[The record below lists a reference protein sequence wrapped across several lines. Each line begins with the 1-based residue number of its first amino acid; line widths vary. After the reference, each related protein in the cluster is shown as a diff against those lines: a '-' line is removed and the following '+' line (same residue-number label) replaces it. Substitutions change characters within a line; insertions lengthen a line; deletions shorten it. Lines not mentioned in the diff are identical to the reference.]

1 MRRIIAGVSMWEVVA
16 ERGTQV
22 AFSAGQ
28 VLMRQGD
35 IGTHCYALVEGEVLV
50 EVTALSGSTA
60 IIGRRGPGSVIGE
73 MAALLAAER
82 SATVTAHTDVVA
94 RVLRADELEA
104 ALAAEPELAVGELK
118 RLARQLRDLT
128 VRYSA
133 RGEDLTHRVLQI
145 LEMNAAE
152 TGSRVFRSTREELA
166 GWVGATREAVT
177 RTLRDLEKQGV
188 VRLRRGSVELLDGV

>member
-1 MRRIIAGVSMWEVVA
+1 MWEILA
-16 ERGTQV
+16 ERGTRV
-22 AFSAGQ
+22 TFPAGQ

-60 IIGRRGPGSVIGE
+60 VIGRRGPGSVIGE

-82 SATVTAHTDVVA
+82 SATVTANTDVIA

-104 ALAAEPELAVGELK
+104 ALAAEPELAVGEIK
-118 RLARQLRDLT
+118 RLASQLRDLT

-145 LEMNAAE
+145 LEMNGAE
-152 TGSRVFRSTREELA
+152 TGSPMFRSTREELA

-188 VRLRRGSVELLDGV
+188 VRLRRGSVELLEGV